1 MAVYTSPSTM
11 RRSGTWLTLSLILVY
26 ASGISAFANCNGFV
40 KEGTLGKPLLSSVCR
55 FRNRGFLSS
64 VRLSEVID
72 EEGTTPKKESGS
84 FFFLRNPLDR
94 EKDRRDGR
102 PTFTRVPKETEEVS
116 CACGS
121 KRTYS
126 NCCKKFHDSGEAPD
140 DPVNLI
146 RARYSAFAYRLPGYI
161 MRTTAQGSSEW
172 KINQNQWEK
181 EILGFCDG

>member
-1 MAVYTSPSTM
+1 MREFFVAAALLLASAST
-11 RRSGTWLTLSLILVY
+11 
-26 ASGISAFANCNGFV
+26 ASAFSICHGIASFSA
-40 KEGTLGKPLLSSVCR
+40 LQPQRCR
-55 FRNRGFLSS
+55 LAHRHISKKAITEL
-64 VRLSEVID
+64 RLSDMVENQ
-72 EEGTTPKKESGS
+72 EEETIQTKDPRK
-84 FFFLRNPLDR
+84 FFFLRNPLER
-94 EKDRRDGR
+94 ENERRDGR
-102 PTFTRVPKETEEVS
+102 PTFTRVPKDPEVS

-121 KRTYS
+121 KRTYA

-161 MRTTAQGSSEW
+161 MRTTAQGSADW

>member
-1 MAVYTSPSTM
+1 MKRTM
-11 RRSGTWLTLSLILVY
+11 RVFLVAAALLL
-26 ASGISAFANCNGFV
+26 ASASAASAFSFCHGIASSSALQPQRCRLDRRHISAKNAIT
-40 KEGTLGKPLLSSVCR
+40 EL
-55 FRNRGFLSS
+55 
-64 VRLSEVID
+64 RLSEIVD
-72 EEGTTPKKESGS
+72 NQEKEIIETKDPRK
-84 FFFLRNPLDR
+84 FFFLRNPLER
-94 EKDRRDGR
+94 ESERDGR
-102 PTFTRVPKETEEVS
+102 PMFTRTPKDPEVS

-121 KRTYS
+121 KRTYG

-161 MRTTAQGSSEW
+161 MRTTAQGSADW

>member
-1 MAVYTSPSTM
+1 MRVVFVGAV
-11 RRSGTWLTLSLILVY
+11 LL
-26 ASGISAFANCNGFV
+26 ASAAAASAFSFSHGIAPGSVGSALQQQRC
-40 KEGTLGKPLLSSVCR
+40 LLDRCRISSK
-55 FRNRGFLSS
+55 NAITEL
-64 VRLSEVID
+64 RLSEIMENQD
-72 EEGTTPKKESGS
+72 QAKDPRR
-84 FFFLRNPLDR
+84 FFFLRNPIERDNER
-94 EKDRRDGR
+94 SDGR
-102 PTFTRVPKETEEVS
+102 MMFTRTPKDAEVS

-121 KRTYS
+121 KRTYA

-161 MRTTAQGSSEW
+161 MRTTAQGSADW